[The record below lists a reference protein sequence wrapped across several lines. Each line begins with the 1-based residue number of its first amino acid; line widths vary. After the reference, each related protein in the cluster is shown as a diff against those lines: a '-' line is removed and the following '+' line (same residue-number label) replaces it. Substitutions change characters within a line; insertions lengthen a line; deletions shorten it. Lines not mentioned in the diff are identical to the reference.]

1 MCHIYG
7 HICCIYT
14 YIYVVIFHI
23 DVGFPGGSDNK
34 KSAQNAGDPGF
45 DHWVGKIPWRKE
57 WLENCETCTWK
68 GIRDSEVFLV
78 VAPFAKMGIIKT

>member
-1 MCHIYG
+1 MESLKIAPG
-7 HICCIYT
+7 SNGSESKKGK
-14 YIYVVIFHI
+14 
-23 DVGFPGGSDNK
+23 GFPGGSDNK

-78 VAPFAKMGIIKT
+78 VATIAKMGIIKT